1 LTPRTLVALGR
12 AAARELVWGTAAV
25 AREIEHWRA
34 LAQVIPDP
42 PLREDALHALDNK
55 RAHIDGAALYW
66 TLATRRST
74 TALRALIAFEVVADY
89 LDNTSERGAHVGM
102 HNGFTLHAALIA
114 ALDPTHG
121 VPDYYRFHPWR
132 EDGGYLRCLI
142 ETCQTLVQE
151 LPSYAIVKPLVLRA
165 AEHAQVL
172 AAVNHEPNATRRDNA
187 LRTWAQT
194 RYGQRDELAS
204 FESTA
209 GASAWL
215 TVLALLAYAADP
227 DGSSGEAQAIYAAY
241 LPWISLAATMLDSY
255 GDVDEDAH
263 AGTHSYIDHYA
274 SSDDATACIAEILQR
289 AFTEASALPNSARH
303 VVIAAC
309 MVAMYLTAP
318 SVRTAKNATRTRTYV
333 SASGPLT
340 RALLPVLRLWRLGT
354 ERRSRHDG
362 ERSTVT
368 ALRCAHAW
376 RVCSDTTALPPGPP
390 LFSVAQSFAFWRNPH
405 ACLAWCCW
413 RYGSRFTLKAAGR
426 PPLVFFSEPDDIR
439 AIVHAPADVLHP
451 GAGAAVIAPLVGE
464 GSFMLADDDDHLAGR
479 RGVVPAFSRSHADEH
494 TEVVRET
501 VEREVDSWPLGEG
514 RGEPVALHPLLRALT
529 LHVILRTV
537 FGSEDDAVRD
547 LHGKLLTML
556 SMTASVAL
564 QEPRLRSVPPW
575 RGIWRR
581 FLAERE
587 LVHRSLDALLRD
599 GRAAPDGSAL
609 SALLASSTSK
619 RDERYA
625 DRVQLREDVMSVI
638 LAGHETTAA
647 ELAWAFQLLAHDRG
661 VQRELVDDLSAGSER
676 YLTATVYEVLR
687 HRPVF
692 LTCIPR
698 VVNAPYEIGG
708 TQLTPQ
714 AHVVGCIHLMHH
726 DPRHYEH
733 PERFDPRRFLDASS
747 PAAVWMPWGGG
758 RKLCPGRHLALAEMR
773 AVLRYVLA
781 NFDLLPASSRVETA
795 RWRSVIVTPGHGCRV
810 VLQPR
815 RTPVVPLN
823 NGVAPFF

>member
-1 LTPRTLVALGR
+1 MLVALGR
-12 AAARELVWGTAAV
+12 AAARELVWGMPAI

-34 LAQVIPDP
+34 LAQAITDP
-42 PLREDALHALDNK
+42 PLREDAVHALDNK
-55 RAHIDGAALYW
+55 RAHIEGAALYW

-74 TALRALIAFEVVADY
+74 TALRALVAFEVMADY

-102 HNGFTLHAALIA
+102 HNGFALHTALIA

-121 VPDYYRFHPWR
+121 VSDYYCFHPWR
-132 EDGGYLRCLI
+132 DDSGYLRCLI
-142 ETCQTLVQE
+142 ETCQRLVQE
-151 LPSYAIVKPLVLRA
+151 LPSYATVKPLVVRA
-165 AEHAQVL
+165 AEYAQML
-172 AAVNHEPNATRRDNA
+172 AAVNHEPEAARRDDA
-187 LRTWAQT
+187 LRTWAESHNDHA
-194 RYGQRDELAS
+194 GDLAS
-204 FESTA
+204 FEFTA

-215 TVLALLAYAADP
+215 TILALLAYAADP
-227 DGSSGEAQAIYAAY
+227 DGNSGEAQSIYAAY

-255 GDVDEDAH
+255 GDVDEDTRAS
-263 AGTHSYIDHYA
+263 THSYIGHYA
-274 SSDDATACIAEILQR
+274 SSDDATARIAEIVQR
-289 AFTEASALPNSARH
+289 VFTEASALPRGERH
-303 VVIAAC
+303 VAIAGC
-309 MVAMYLTAP
+309 MVAMYLTQP
-318 SVRTAKNATRTRTYV
+318 SIDNATNTPV
-333 SASGPLT
+333 LASAGGPLT
-340 RALLPVLRLWRLGT
+340 RALLPVLRIWRHGMGQ
-354 ERRSRHDG
+354 RSRQEG
-362 ERSTVT
+362 QRSTVT
-368 ALRCAHAW
+368 ARRCAHA
-376 RVCSDTTALPPGPP
+376 RRACSDSTALPPGPP

-405 ACLAWCCW
+405 ACLAWCCR
-413 RYGSRFTLKAAGR
+413 RYGSRFTLKAVGR

-439 AIVHAPADVLHP
+439 AIVRAPADVLRP

-479 RGVVPAFSRSHADEH
+479 RGVVPAFSRSHADDH

-501 VEREVDSWPLGEG
+501 VEREMDSWPLGEG
-514 RGEPVALHPLLRALT
+514 CGQPLALHPLLRALT
-529 LHVILRTV
+529 LRVILRTV

-547 LHGKLLTML
+547 LHGKLLAML

-581 FLAERE
+581 FLAERD

-619 RDERYA
+619 ERYA

-647 ELAWAFQLLAHDRG
+647 ELAWAFQLLAHDQG
-661 VQRELVDDLSAGSER
+661 VQRELVDDLSAGGER
-676 YLTATVYEVLR
+676 YLVATVYEVLR

-698 VVNAPYEIGG
+698 VVSAPYAIGG

-726 DPRHYEH
+726 DPRHYDDA
-733 PERFDPRRFLDASS
+733 ERFDPKRFLDVGP
-747 PAAVWMPWGGG
+747 PADVWMPWGGG
-758 RKLCPGRHLALAEMR
+758 RKFCPGRHLALAEMR
-773 AVLRYVLA
+773 AVLRHVLA

-795 RWRSVIVTPGHGCRV
+795 RWRSVIVTPGRGCRV
-810 VLQPR
+810 VLRPR
-815 RTPVVPLN
+815 GAPVVPLN
-823 NGVAPFF
+823 NGATPFF